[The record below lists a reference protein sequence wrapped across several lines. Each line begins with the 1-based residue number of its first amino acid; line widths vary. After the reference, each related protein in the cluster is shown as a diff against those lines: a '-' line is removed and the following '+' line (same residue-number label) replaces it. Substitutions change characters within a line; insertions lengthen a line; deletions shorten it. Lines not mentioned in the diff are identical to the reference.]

1 MHLSSLTNAQLRDR
15 TLALA
20 ARLRTF
26 QEGADEGRN
35 DLIDTTLPGWS
46 HEEQGR
52 AFRRITSSLQ
62 RHHEETQSDFRTGF
76 MSDALAL
83 RQELMSRLGIAS
95 PLEGGDNLE
104 PLRYDAADYLEELAR
119 SLPD

>member
-1 MHLSSLTNAQLRDR
+1 
-15 TLALA
+15 
-20 ARLRTF
+20 
-26 QEGADEGRN
+26 
-35 DLIDTTLPGWS
+35 
-46 HEEQGR
+46 
-52 AFRRITSSLQ
+52 
-62 RHHEETQSDFRTGF
+62 

-95 PLEGGDNLE
+95 PLEGGDTLK